1 MPQLRRAGRMT
12 PKDSE
17 MENREEKILKI
28 LKDIQPDF
36 DFEDGTD
43 FVAQGYLDS
52 FDVVTLV
59 AELEGAFG
67 IAISALD
74 IVPENFA
81 SLKSIAALVQK
92 SSGKGH

>member
-1 MPQLRRAGRMT
+1 
-12 PKDSE
+12 
-17 MENREEKILKI
+17 MEDREGKVLQILKA
-28 LKDIQPDF
+28 IQPDF
-36 DFEDGTD
+36 DFEDGVD
-43 FVAQGYLDS
+43 FVARGYLDS

-81 SLKSIAALVQK
+81 TVKSILALVDK

>member
-1 MPQLRRAGRMT
+1 
-12 PKDSE
+12 
-17 MENREEKILKI
+17 MEDREAQILHM

-36 DFEDGTD
+36 DFRDGVN
-43 FVAQGYLDS
+43 FVASGYLDS

-81 SLKSIAALVQK
+81 SVKSILALVDK

>member
-1 MPQLRRAGRMT
+1 
-12 PKDSE
+12 

-28 LKDIQPDF
+28 LKDIQPDY
-36 DFEDGTD
+36 DFEDGVD

-59 AELEGAFG
+59 AELEGSFG
-67 IAISALD
+67 IVISALD

-81 SLKSIAALVQK
+81 SIKSILALVDK
-92 SSGKGH
+92 SSGKGN